1 MNRES
6 VWYRR
11 TSCSIPGL
19 LLFVLC
25 GLSITLSTGC
35 GSTKSLPT
43 TIAFASGQMAPPSS
57 AVATSTVQFAAIV
70 NDDSANLGV
79 SWLLTCG
86 SPTVAGCGS
95 LSRHT
100 ASGAP
105 ATFIAPA
112 SVPPGGIV
120 TVQANSS
127 AVPAASLTVT
137 ITITPIVYGPV
148 SIAFSPPLPPT
159 IPIGTNPSIV
169 AVVTNDH
176 LGQNGQPMGCTMSPP
191 VCSVAGTCGF
201 LTTLNSCVAIYIPPS
216 QVPQGG
222 TVTFTAT
229 SNADPTQ
236 TATATETI
244 TPPTVAISL
253 SPPPPASISAGAA
266 TNVAAMVT
274 NGTDPDPL
282 GVDWSVTCASPAC
295 GSFIPQHTANAVV
308 TSYTAPSLVPP
319 GGTITVTATSTS
331 DPTKQASA
339 TLTVTPA
346 TLNNGLLKGQYAFLL
361 SGVQVEGTSVL
372 AGSVI
377 ADGNGNITAGEESI
391 LGQPSPVNGIT
402 GSYFIGADGRG
413 TMTLS
418 GLPGFG
424 YGGWLNG
431 QQIFAITAVD
441 PSHVFVEE
449 FDGSGPYNIRGNPVI
464 APWYGRTLRG
474 ELELQQA
481 SDFGVSPT
489 GVYAFTMTHGGPT
502 FSQASCSLFFVCAA
516 YYGGVLT
523 ADSVGNITNFWMD
536 RYVDGVTGS
545 IVSGGY
551 GPQSFGALDSFGYG
565 NVNLGPY
572 SFAYFVVDSGHLIV
586 MASSSADNTGLPAGH
601 LYSQS
606 SAAASLAGTYVFTF
620 AGSTPLTSVNG
631 QNAIGSSPEAIGAW
645 FTSDQNG
652 NVTGYLDTNNSGT
665 VQSSPVS
672 GTLVPSIVSGNAVA
686 GRWTLTLVG
695 GGASQFAVYPTVD
708 RGLLMFQLDTRKSGT
723 GTALVQAL
731 SSLTLQGTY
740 AMSVQ
745 QLGTL
750 NLARNQTLGLPIGA
764 WSDISGQIIASSSSN
779 LTGILD
785 IDQVNGLF
793 LGPSGNF
800 WTQAPSASTT
810 GNFTTGAQGRFTGS
824 ITLPATTSI
833 QPGTLGAVFYV
844 VDDSTVMLLENDA
857 TPGVGMLWVQNF

>member
-11 TSCSIPGL
+11 TSYSVPGL

-25 GLSITLSTGC
+25 GLSIMLSTGC

-57 AVATSTVQFAAIV
+57 AVANSTVQFAAIV

-112 SVPPGGIV
+112 SVPPGGTV
-120 TVQANSS
+120 TIQANSS

-148 SIAFSPPLPPT
+148 SIAFSPPLPAT
-159 IPIGTNPSIV
+159 VPIGTNPTIV

-176 LGQNGQPMGCTMSPP
+176 LGQNGEPMGCTMSPP
-191 VCSVAGTCGF
+191 VCAVAGTCGF
-201 LTTLNSCVAIYIPPS
+201 LTTLNSCIAIYIPPS

-222 TVTFTAT
+222 TVTFTAS
-229 SNADPTQ
+229 SNADPSQ
-236 TATATETI
+236 TATATVTI

-253 SPPPPASISAGAA
+253 SPLPPASISAGAA

-274 NGTDPDPL
+274 DGTAPDPF
-282 GVDWSVTCASPAC
+282 GVDWSITCAGTAC
-295 GSFIPQHTANAVV
+295 GSFIPQHTANNVV
-308 TSYTAPSLVPP
+308 TSYTAPSAVPP
-319 GGTITVTATSTS
+319 GGTVTVTATSTS
-331 DPTKQASA
+331 DPSKHASA
-339 TLTVTPA
+339 ALTVTPA

-377 ADGNGNITAGEESI
+377 ADGNGNITAGEES
-391 LGQPSPVNGIT
+391 LSGQQSPVTGIT
-402 GSYFIGADGRG
+402 GSYFIGGDGRG

-418 GLPGFG
+418 GLPGIG

-441 PSHVFVEE
+441 PAHVFLEE
-449 FDGSGPYNIRGNPVI
+449 FDGSGTYNIRGNPVI
-464 APWYGRTLRG
+464 SPWYGRTLRG
-474 ELELQQA
+474 ELELQQP
-481 SDFGVSPT
+481 SDFGVPPS
-489 GVYAFTMTHGGPT
+489 GAYAFTMTHGGPT
-502 FSQASCSLFFVCAA
+502 SSQSTCTAFYVCAS

-523 ADSVGNITNFWMD
+523 ADAAGNISNFWMD

-545 IVSGGY
+545 IVSGSY

-565 NVNLGPY
+565 KVNLGPY
-572 SFAYFVVDSGHLIV
+572 SLTYFLVDSGHLIV
-586 MASSSADNTGLPAGH
+586 MASSSSDNTGLPAGH

-606 SAAASLAGTYVFTF
+606 SAAGSLTGTYMFTF

-631 QNAIGSSPEAIGAW
+631 QDIIGSSPEAIGAW
-645 FTSDQNG
+645 FTSDQNE
-652 NVTGYLDTNNSGT
+652 NVSGYLDTNNNGT
-665 VQSSPVS
+665 VQSAPVS
-672 GTLVPSIVSGNAVA
+672 GTLVPSIVSGSAVA
-686 GRWTLTLVG
+686 GRWTLSLVG
-695 GGASQFAVYPTVD
+695 GGASQFAVYPTINH
-708 RGLLMFQLDTRKSGT
+708 GLLMFQLDTRKSGT

-731 SSLTLQGTY
+731 PSPTFQGTY
-740 AMSVQ
+740 GVSVQ

-750 NLARNQTLGLPIGA
+750 NTARNQTLGLPVSA
-764 WSDISGQIIASSSSN
+764 WSDISGQIMASSSSN
-779 LTGILD
+779 LTGTLD

-800 WTQAPSASTT
+800 WMQTPGASTT

-824 ITLPATTSI
+824 ITLPATTST

-857 TPGVGMLWVQNF
+857 TPAVGILRVQNF